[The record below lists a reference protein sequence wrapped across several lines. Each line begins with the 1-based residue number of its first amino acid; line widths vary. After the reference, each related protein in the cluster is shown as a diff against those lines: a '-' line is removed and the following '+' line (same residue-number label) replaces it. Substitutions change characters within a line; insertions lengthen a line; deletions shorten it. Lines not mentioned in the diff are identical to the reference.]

1 MACAGCTV
9 CGTGDGKTKGCQSG
23 GCASGGCKPPN
34 TYDWS
39 FAGQAC
45 GFDPFLNFESNF

>member
-23 GCASGGCKPPN
+23 GWASGGCDRPK
-34 TYDWS
+34 TYDWG
-39 FAGQAC
+39 FGGRRC
-45 GFDPFLNFESNF
+45 GFSPFLNVEEIF